1 MGQGLK
7 TCLLPLWPAHS
18 IVFFLS
24 TETKTPNSYFTRD
37 YWNHNAG
44 LFFFFSF
51 FQVCTLDFYICAKT
65 NMLSVLLP
73 VPTYPCFK
81 GVITIAFLSD
91 MWFVYRLFQTKP
103 FSVFKLVCAIYL
115 ESSSC
120 LKDFMK
126 FILLR

>member
-1 MGQGLK
+1 MLFG
-7 TCLLPLWPAHS
+7 
-18 IVFFLS
+18 I
-24 TETKTPNSYFTRD
+24 
-37 YWNHNAG
+37 
-44 LFFFFSF
+44 FFFF
-51 FQVCTLDFYICAKT
+51 FQVCTLGFYICAKT

-81 GVITIAFLSD
+81 GVITIIASLSD